1 MGLLGLLAFL
11 ATKGLG
17 RSRVTTALLLFA
29 VTAGVGLQIPNS
41 ANLRG
46 YTANLFEEA
55 TTRGFGDVRVRD
67 ASDRFIDDADA
78 VARELGAVS
87 GVRAAVPI
95 VSLAGAVETNAG
107 HQQVTEVHGIDPS
120 STFKPYRIRAGVDL
134 TADDEGVLVG
144 TAVAAKLGIA
154 PGDVVRVRVLFPPPS
169 DEAHVE
175 TYGASPNVVEYT
187 MTVRGTAAGT
197 FGGYQSLFVTRALVL
212 RAMGSAHAASRVLLY
227 SGSQTGAAGVST
239 ASREA
244 PKEAEALASAVARAT
259 PNLRAA
265 TWMTETPYA
274 DSAIRANETLGIVS
288 HTMVVVAVTIP
299 IAALLFVAVEARRRE
314 IAMLAALGFRRREI
328 FTAFILQ
335 AVVVGIAGAVLGCVV
350 GWLGVRAF
358 DAHPIFESADFVV
371 RPVIVA
377 STFYEPS
384 LVVLIATALAAA
396 YPAYR
401 ATKVDPARVLRGLA

>member
-1 MGLLGLLAFL
+1 MGLVGLLAFL
-11 ATKGLG
+11 AARGLG

-29 VTAGVGLQIPNS
+29 VMAGVGLQIPNS

-55 TTRGFGDVRVRD
+55 TTRGFGDVRVHD
-67 ASDRFIDDADA
+67 AKAQLIDDGDA
-78 VARELGAVS
+78 VARDLATLPA
-87 GVRAAVPI
+87 VRAAVPI
-95 VSLAGAVETNAG
+95 ISLAGALETNAG
-107 HQQVTEVHGIDPS
+107 RQQVTEVHGIDPAS
-120 STFKPYRIRAGVDL
+120 GWKPYRIRAGVDL
-134 TADDEGVLVG
+134 SPDDEGVLVG
-144 TAVAAKLGIA
+144 TAIAARHGIA
-154 PGDVVRVRVLFPPPS
+154 PGDVVRVRVLLPPS
-169 DEAHVE
+169 ADVE
-175 TYGASPNVVEYT
+175 TYGSSPTVAEYT

-212 RAMGSAHAASRVLLY
+212 RAMGRPHVASRVLLY
-227 SGSQTGAAGVST
+227 SGSRTGSLGVST

-244 PKEAEALASAVARAT
+244 PKEAVALANAVTVRRSD
-259 PNLRAA
+259 LVAA
-265 TWMTETPYA
+265 TWMAETPYA

-299 IAALLFVAVEARRRE
+299 IAALLFVAVEGRRRE

-328 FTAFILQ
+328 FTSFILQ
-335 AVVVGIAGAVLGCVV
+335 SVVVGLAGALLGCFV

-358 DAHPIFESADFVV
+358 DAHPIFDTPDFTV

-377 STFYEPS
+377 STFYEPA
-384 LVVLIATALAAA
+384 LFVVIATALAAI

>member
-1 MGLLGLLAFL
+1 MGLVGLLAFL
-11 ATKGLG
+11 ATKGLS

-55 TTRGFGDVRVRD
+55 TTRGFGDVRVHD
-67 ASDRFIDDADA
+67 GKEPYIANGDET
-78 VARELGAVS
+78 ARELAALPSVQ
-87 GVRAAVPI
+87 AAVPV
-95 VSLAGAVETNAG
+95 VSLPGALETNAG
-107 HQQVTEVHGIDPS
+107 RQQVTEVHGVDPAS
-120 STFKPYRIRAGVDL
+120 VFKPYRVRAGVDL

-144 TAVAAKLGIA
+144 TAIAAKHGIA
-154 PGDVVRVRVLFPPPS
+154 PGDAVRVRVLYPPGG
-169 DEAHVE
+169 DVE
-175 TYGASPNVVEYT
+175 TYGSSPNIAEYT

-197 FGGYQSLFVTRALVL
+197 FGGYQSLFVTRALLL
-212 RAMGSAHAASRVLLY
+212 RALARPHAASRLLLY
-227 SGSQTGAAGVST
+227 TGSQTGSLGVST

-244 PKEAEALASAVARAT
+244 PKEAESLARAVVQRR
-259 PNLRAA
+259 PELRAA
-265 TWMTETPYA
+265 TWMSETPYA

-288 HTMVVVAVTIP
+288 HTMVVLAVTIP
-299 IAALLFVAVEARRRE
+299 IAALLFVAVEGRRRE

-328 FTAFILQ
+328 FAAFILQ

-350 GWLGVRAF
+350 GWLAVRAF

-371 RPVIVA
+371 RPVITA
-377 STFYEPS
+377 SAFYEPV
-384 LVVLIATALAAA
+384 LVVLLATVLAAL

-401 ATKVDPARVLRGLA
+401 ATKLDPARVLRGLA

>member
-1 MGLLGLLAFL
+1 MGLVGLLAFL

-55 TTRGFGDVRVRD
+55 TTRGFGDVRVHDAKAQFIEDGDAAARD
-67 ASDRFIDDADA
+67 LSSVR
-78 VARELGAVS
+78 

-95 VSLAGAVETNAG
+95 VSLAGALETSAG
-107 HQQVTEVHGIDPS
+107 RQQVTEVHGIDPS
-120 STFKPYRIRAGVDL
+120 SRFRPYRIRAGVDL
-134 TADDEGVLVG
+134 APDDEGVLVG
-144 TAVAAKLGIA
+144 TAIAARHGIA
-154 PGDVVRVRVLFPPPS
+154 PGDVVRVRVLLPPS
-169 DEAHVE
+169 ADVE
-175 TYGASPNVVEYT
+175 TYGSSPTVAEYT

-197 FGGYQSLFVTRALVL
+197 FGGYQSLFVTRGLVL
-212 RAMGSAHAASRVLLY
+212 RAMGRPHVASRVLLY
-227 SGSQTGAAGVST
+227 SGSQTGSLGVST

-244 PKEAEALASAVARAT
+244 PKEAEALAGEVAARK
-259 PNLRAA
+259 PELRAA
-265 TWMTETPYA
+265 TWMAETPYA

-299 IAALLFVAVEARRRE
+299 IAALLFVAVEGRRRE

-328 FTAFILQ
+328 FASFILQ
-335 AVVVGIAGAVLGCVV
+335 SIAVGLVGAILGCAV

-358 DAHPIFESADFVV
+358 DAHPIFDTPDFTV

-377 STFYEPS
+377 STFYEPA
-384 LVVLIATALAAA
+384 LFVVIATALAAI